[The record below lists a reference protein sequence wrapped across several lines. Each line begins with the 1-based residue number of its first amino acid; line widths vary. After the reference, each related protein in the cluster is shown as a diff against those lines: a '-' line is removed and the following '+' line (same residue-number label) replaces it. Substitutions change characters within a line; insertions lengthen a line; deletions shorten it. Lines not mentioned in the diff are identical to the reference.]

1 MARSAATSARRE
13 ERFERRQSQIL
24 DAARACVRAE
34 GFHAASMSR
43 IAAEASMSV
52 GHIYQ
57 YFENKQAIM
66 IALSECDFEEFML
79 HITRLGQGA
88 GLNLNATIDAFLG
101 NIMWLLDHDRAG
113 LALDVM
119 AESGRNPK
127 VAELVLRVDREF
139 RQVARRIVDAVI
151 PGLSQNDINARVEM
165 LLVMTRALLIHA
177 GTHPVSE
184 RKILAKGF
192 ELALRGVLSL
202 PAPSG
207 AAAPRG

>member
-1 MARSAATSARRE
+1 MALSAAASAKRE
-13 ERFERRQSQIL
+13 ERLERRQTQIL
-24 DAARACVRAE
+24 DAARVCVRAE

-43 IAAEASMSV
+43 IAAEAGMGV

-57 YFENKQAIM
+57 YFDNKEAIM

-88 GLNLNATIDAFLG
+88 TLDLDALIDAFLG
-101 NIMWLLDHDRAG
+101 DIMWLLDHDRAA
-113 LALDVM
+113 LALEVM

-139 RQVARRIVDAVI
+139 RQAAGKIVETMIAD
-151 PGLSQNDINARVEM
+151 LSQNDVDARVEM

-177 GTHPVSE
+177 GTHPVSD
-184 RKILAKGF
+184 RKILADGF
-192 ELALRGVLSL
+192 ELALRGVLSS

-207 AAAPRG
+207 SRAALR